1 MKLHFTVV
9 STVRRRKP
17 LFINVCCLIC
27 CCLHELNVMLACVA
41 PYERTLNVFLTMF
54 LLLTVRFSNGSV
66 KNADKLD
73 FTMYKN
79 TEDSNPRKKSRRI
92 LVRKRN
98 AMHFR

>member
-1 MKLHFTVV
+1 
-9 STVRRRKP
+9 
-17 LFINVCCLIC
+17 
-27 CCLHELNVMLACVA
+27 MLACVA